1 MTSNE
6 LTQLPSQLL
15 EARPAHQPMRFRL
28 FTIWRQYDIAI
39 VGGLTFTLIILAT
52 LFASIVAPY
61 DPSERNL
68 KNRFATPTAEHVFGT
83 DQLGR
88 DVFSRV
94 IYGGQP
100 ILSASFSAVIS
111 ALIVGLGIGTISG
124 YVQGKLDA
132 ILMRLMDVML
142 SFPSILLAILIVA
155 TLGVGQLNVTVA
167 IGFSMIPV
175 FARLVRSI
183 VITLVHEE
191 YVVAAQSLGASHPH
205 IIWRHIVPNMI
216 PPIIVQATAM
226 LAVAIST
233 ASALN
238 YIGLGVETGTADW
251 GMMVAEGQ
259 RLIFDA
265 PHVPLFPGI
274 VITITVVSVNY
285 IGDGLRDHLDPRLRN
300 QS

>member
-1 MTSNE
+1 MTSHE
-6 LTQLPSQLL
+6 IVTLQSQSQQDGLHRQRSL
-15 EARPAHQPMRFRL
+15 SRL
-28 FTIWRQYDIAI
+28 YKFWRQYDIAI
-39 VGGLTFTLIILAT
+39 VGGVVFTIIILST
-52 LFASIVAPY
+52 IFASVVAPF
-61 DPSERNL
+61 DPMERNV
-68 KNRFATPTAEHVFGT
+68 KNRFATPSAEHLFGT

-94 IYGGQP
+94 IHGGQP
-100 ILSASFSAVIS
+100 ILSASFAAVIS
-111 ALIVGLGIGTISG
+111 SLIAGLIIGTISG
-124 YVQGKLDA
+124 YVQGNLDA

-167 IGFSMIPV
+167 IGFSMVPI

-183 VITLVHEE
+183 VITLAHEE
-191 YVVAAQSLGASHPH
+191 YVVAAQSLGAKHRH

-238 YIGLGVETGTADW
+238 FIGLGVETGTPDW

-285 IGDGLRDHLDPRLRN
+285 IGDGLRDHLDPKLRN